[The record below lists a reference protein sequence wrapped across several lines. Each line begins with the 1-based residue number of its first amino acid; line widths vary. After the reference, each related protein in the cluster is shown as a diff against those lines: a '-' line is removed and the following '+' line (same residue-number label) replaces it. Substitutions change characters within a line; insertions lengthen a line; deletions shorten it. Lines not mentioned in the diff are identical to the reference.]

1 MKDIEDKYYENKL
14 RKRVDELCA
23 LTDLKKDLAEIK
35 PIQKTATQYA
45 LEQMARNTI
54 AQNRN
59 FKRAIRSKKMMK
71 DRRYRQWVLEAL

>member
-23 LTDLKKDLAEIK
+23 LTDLRKELAEIK
-35 PIQKTATQYA
+35 PVQKTATQYA

-59 FKRAIRSKKMMK
+59 FKRAICSKRMTKNRS
-71 DRRYRQWVLEAL
+71 YRQWVLEA

>member
-59 FKRAIRSKKMMK
+59 FKRAIRSKKIMK